1 MRVAR
6 RRVER
11 LDALDGRDLVRRRE
25 HHLVADRHLPGLDA
39 AREDAAI
46 VAVLGELVDRLHRH
60 AQRLVRARR
69 RLGQRVQQLQQRRP
83 LVPGRLLA
91 AVGEVDAR
99 HRRDRDELA
108 RLERADA
115 LEERA
120 VLLLDRVEVVLAVV
134 DQVHLVHAHDDLA
147 DAEHRQDV
155 AVAPAVL
162 AHAFLGVDHQHGG
175 LGARRAGDHVLQELD
190 VAGGVDDDV
199 VARRALEE
207 AAGGVDRDALVLLV
221 RQRVEQ
227 ERVLER
233 LARPLALAPDRFELA
248 LRQRV
253 RVGEQPADDRA
264 LAVIDVADDDD
275 VEVLAFGR
283 GLVH

>member
-1 MRVAR
+1 MRSGWSVRGGALGSVSSSSSSVGPLYQGVSLPRFAR
-6 RRVER
+6 FTPATAR
-11 LDALDGRDLVRRRE
+11 
-25 HHLVADRHLPGLDA
+25 DRH
-39 AREDAAI
+39 
-46 VAVLGELVDRLHRH
+46 
-60 AQRLVRARR
+60 
-69 RLGQRVQQLQQRRP
+69 
-83 LVPGRLLA
+83 
-91 AVGEVDAR
+91 
-99 HRRDRDELA
+99 ELA
-108 RLERADA
+108 RADRADA

-120 VLLLDRVEVVLAVV
+120 VLLLDRVEVVLAVA

-162 AHAFLGVDHQHGG
+162 AHAFLGVDDQHRR
-175 LGARRAGDHVLQELD
+175 LGARRARDHVLQELD
-190 VAGGVDDDV
+190 VPGRVDDDV

-207 AAGGVDRDALVLLV
+207 AARGVDRDALVLLV

-233 LARPLALAPDRFELA
+233 LARALALAPHRLELA

-253 RVGEQPADDRA
+253 RVGEQAADDGA
-264 LAVIDVADDDD
+264 LAVVDVADDDD
-275 VEVLAFGR
+275 VEVFAVSW